1 VTSRG
6 LFDGPVTIAQD
17 LTVFNIT
24 QAAVVTRQAIID
36 PVAWPVLG
44 K

>member
-1 VTSRG
+1 VRVG
-6 LFDGPVTIAQD
+6 ANPI

-24 QAAVVTRQAIID
+24 KEAVVTRQAIID
-36 PVAWPVLG
+36 PVAWPVMG